1 MFRVR
6 VEKEFYSIEEAAA
19 WIVKTE
25 ARIGE
30 AFLVTVK
37 TEARIGEAFLVT
49 NPILDWF
56 KRVKMWWPG
65 VDPKL

>member
-19 WIVKTE
+19 WI
-25 ARIGE
+25 
-30 AFLVTVK
+30 VK